1 MKKSIHF
8 FFFIERQ
15 QYSEQG
21 KKKVDRINDIE
32 YRKISILTRAAHTK
46 DKLN

>member
-1 MKKSIHF
+1 MKKSTF
-8 FFFIERQ
+8 FFLIEKQ
-15 QYSEQG
+15 LYSEQG

-32 YRKISILTRAAHTK
+32 YRKKSILTRAAHTK